1 MRTLKLAA
9 LTVGAVVLVVG
20 LVLGFTPIKQTRF
33 GIRCGTAFTGL
44 SSHRQTDFY
53 RGVIIGYG
61 DEVGGTEPSCLAA
74 LSDRRGPALAVT
86 GVGVLLLAA
95 GGALARGVGGR
106 SREAV
111 S

>member
-9 LTVGAVVLVVG
+9 LTVGAVVLVAG
-20 LVLGFTPIKQTRF
+20 LVLGFTPIKQTHF
-33 GIRCGTAFTGL
+33 DIRCGTAFTGL

-53 RGVIIGYG
+53 RAVIHGL
-61 DEVGGTEPSCLAA
+61 DEVNGTEPSCRSA

-86 GVGVLLLAA
+86 GVGLLLLAA